1 MGVRNLLREGGFDWG
16 PVELDDL
23 WVGLVERADR
33 KKFQSNWDED
43 TEVPLN
49 ETLKPLG

>member
-1 MGVRNLLREGGFDWG
+1 
-16 PVELDDL
+16 LDDL
-23 WVGLVERADR
+23 WVGLV
-33 KKFQSNWDED
+33 KKSSQEKISIINWDED